1 MSLISTILTST
12 ISVLLTHW
20 LIRVYGSYTW
30 ISAARGNDI
39 EQQNQVAA
47 NTQDNVEWSQNEESP
62 DEQLVSDDPGESA
75 EPEKQVSTSHYLKR
89 DQLWSESKWL
99 WIPFERGELPA
110 SPPRSDIHNYFYVNR
125 RYRTIS
131 AKPTTVIS
139 DFSSILTSFLR
150 QHIGDEFFYDDV
162 TYDLEKFFPEL
173 KKLHEELEG
182 VQSILGSTEAT
193 ADQTRDAARDVG
205 ATDAEYGHLGDDV
218 IKQYLADVVE
228 QVGVLLTYLDEEFQP
243 TADRLALLLS
253 YGQIEWDLLI
263 YYFQPKSTYSAEQED
278 KIAFVLTN
286 RYYEMSSSNP
296 YFQLEGEGWMWDG
309 SSYVQYSLSRTIYQ
323 YKGTKDLD
331 ALPCMSLTVELQDK
345 LRERGRLYTSYSGM
359 HYRTYFKD
367 RVIVDKKA
375 FDNTSGYIADP
386 EFVIPELDED
396 KLHLLPPTVYGFN
409 LSQKSWTSFHIEHLA
424 PVIFDENAWDHLVL
438 DPDTKALIKG
448 LVEVTRN
455 VNSTRKI
462 ISDVISGKGGGL
474 IAVLHGPPGTGK
486 TLTAEAVAE
495 YLRRP
500 LYMVGSSE
508 LPSSPSGLEY
518 SLQGILQLA
527 TAWDAVLLID
537 EADVYLEQRSLHEL
551 DRNAIVSVALRVLE
565 YHRGVLFLTTNRIK
579 SFDDAF
585 LSRFSIGIKYP
596 ELDQDARRIV
606 WRKFF
611 ELAGIA
617 TNTSE
622 QSRASSDSE
631 LVEVSP
637 SAAESYAISSEDIE
651 ELSQKP
657 FNGRTIKNL
666 VRTSQALALASNE
679 RLSIEHI
686 RVVVRASEKFLDEFA
701 NAKA

>member
-139 DFSSILTSFLR
+139 DFSSILTSFLRCRKVDDMIVSPLLTNYPDR

-537 EADVYLEQRSLHEL
+537 EADS
-551 DRNAIVSVALRVLE
+551 
-565 YHRGVLFLTTNRIK
+565 
-579 SFDDAF
+579 
-585 LSRFSIGIKYP
+585 GIKYP